1 MPQLRRALVAS
12 RCGQNETAIYDI
24 YAMTA
29 LGIALIVV
37 GLALVCAGTIL
48 AQTEES
54 LAVEGEKTETDGL
67 ADLVQRLN
75 EISDDEPI
83 ERYAGELRR
92 RGDQT

>member
-1 MPQLRRALVAS
+1 
-12 RCGQNETAIYDI
+12 
-24 YAMTA
+24 MTA

-48 AQTEES
+48 AQTAQTEES

-75 EISDDEPI
+75 EITDDEPI

-92 RGDQT
+92 RGDIGDPQLAVPVLSQKP

>member
-48 AQTEES
+48 AQTAQTEES
-54 LAVEGEKTETDGL
+54 PAAAEEEKTETDGL

-83 ERYAGELRR
+83 ER
-92 RGDQT
+92 

>member
-1 MPQLRRALVAS
+1 
-12 RCGQNETAIYDI
+12 
-24 YAMTA
+24 MTA
-29 LGIALIVV
+29 LGIGLMVF
-37 GLALVCAGTIL
+37 GLALVCAGFVLWPRTS
-48 AQTEES
+48 QTEES
-54 LAVEGEKTETDGL
+54 PAAAEEEKTETDGL